1 MYKGTDVELSLYTY
15 KMQPVYCVV
24 LVLGK
29 EKFTIF
35 PRMCALAM
43 KLKSQIK
50 SKDYVELK
58 KKKKKNLEIT
68 QSVCRIQSDDA
79 DARVIHRKHRS
90 VFSVF
95 HKAFLVPVISQRLQ
109 AHIRDKLFAKGETL
123 R

>member
-1 MYKGTDVELSLYTY
+1 MCFGHEIEVLNQVKGLCRV
-15 KMQPVYCVV
+15 K
-24 LVLGK
+24 
-29 EKFTIF
+29 
-35 PRMCALAM
+35 
-43 KLKSQIK
+43 
-50 SKDYVELK
+50 K